1 MFDNEMVDQEPDF
14 ESIKNPQV
22 REYMKKK
29 YAAAQNLKSAQQD
42 QQQYGAI
49 SDAAGSGI
57 ETLLK
62 ANQSPTRYVNR
73 WADKGKPQ
81 KVEQANDISI
91 DTSPIQKALSRGV
104 DQAHAGVQGVQKD
117 FAEQQALTNYD
128 RSETAYADEND
139 PNSETSKQYQALAKK
154 FMPNGNYEGAS
165 AAKLKQLMPPLEK
178 AYQYDQQKAMRA
190 EDLAERRKDRQ
201 TQYDIAQGT
210 RQDNRQYQETQK
222 QEERDYKEGLTA
234 KAAEEKK
241 KQSVVEIEDRRTN
254 IQQNLGILK
263 KMIQENG
270 TFELMGSHNQDM
282 NRLIE
287 QVATDMAKLSD
298 PSSVARPS
306 EVEAVKATLVSPGFK
321 NSNATAIKILDNF
334 AGEVNRRA
342 DTGYK
347 VRGLTPPSQ
356 QEAQTPGTTN
366 TRTGNQVITNPEDL

>member
-1 MFDNEMVDQEPDF
+1 MFDDPIDETMPDF

-29 YAAAQNLKSAQQD
+29 YAAAQNLQSAQQD
-42 QQQYGAI
+42 QQQIGAL

-62 ANQSPTRYVNR
+62 ANQSPTRYVNK

-91 DTSPIQKALSRGV
+91 DTSPIQKALGNRV
-104 DQAHAGVQGVQKD
+104 NQAQAGVAGVQKD

-128 RSETAYADEND
+128 RSEAAYADEND
-139 PNSETSKQYQALAKK
+139 PNSETSKQYQELAKK
-154 FMPNGNYEGAS
+154 FMPNGNYEGVS

-210 RQDNRQYQETQK
+210 RQDNRAYQEGQK
-222 QEERDYKEGLTA
+222 QEEREYKEGLNA
-234 KAAEEKK
+234 KAAEEKR

-263 KMIQENG
+263 KMIQDKG
-270 TFELMGSHNQDM
+270 TYELTGSHNQDM

-321 NSNATAIKILDNF
+321 NTNATALQILDNF
-334 AGEVNRRA
+334 SKEVDTRA

-347 VRGLTPPSQ
+347 VRGLTPPTKGAAPAGNS
-356 QEAQTPGTTN
+356 
-366 TRTGNQVITNPEDL
+366 RTGNQVITNPEDL

>member
-1 MFDNEMVDQEPDF
+1 MFDDPIDETMPDF

-29 YAAAQNLKSAQQD
+29 YAAAQNLKGAQQD

-49 SDAAGSGI
+49 TDAAGSGI

-62 ANQSPTRYVNR
+62 ANQPPTRYVNR

-91 DTSPIQKALSRGV
+91 DTSPIQKALGKRV
-104 DQAHAGVQGVQKD
+104 DQAQAGVQGVQKD

-128 RSETAYADEND
+128 RSEAAYADEND
-139 PNSETSKQYQALAKK
+139 PNSETSKQYQGLAKK
-154 FMPNGNYEGAS
+154 FMPNGNYEGVS

-210 RQDNRQYQETQK
+210 RQDNRAYQEGQK
-222 QEERDYKEGLTA
+222 REEREYKEGLNA
-234 KAAEEKK
+234 KAAEEKR

-263 KMIQENG
+263 KMIQDKG
-270 TFELMGSHNQDM
+270 TYELTGSHNQDM

-321 NSNATAIKILDNF
+321 NTNATALQILDNF
-334 AGEVNRRA
+334 SKEVDTRA

-347 VRGLTPPSQ
+347 VRGLTPPTKGAAPAGNS
-356 QEAQTPGTTN
+356 
-366 TRTGNQVITNPEDL
+366 RTGNQVITNPEDL